1 MSKMEKRYTKKDFY
15 VGQEVYAE
23 CIGTVG
29 SMLEK
34 GSISTET
41 VTKIGS
47 KYVTTNKRIYRIT
60 DGIESTDYTADFV
73 LWIDKNELETK
84 VAKDNVF
91 TKLVDLF
98 GIGYG
103 GLQNQKL
110 YKKLSLE
117 DLQKIE
123 QIIDK
128 AMEE

>member
-1 MSKMEKRYTKKDFY
+1 MKKQYTKKDFY

-29 SMLEK
+29 SRLEK

-47 KYVTTNKRIYRIT
+47 KYVTTNKRMYRIA
-60 DGIESTDYTADFV
+60 DGVQATEYSSDYV
-73 LWIDKNELETK
+73 LWLNKDEVETK
-84 VAKDNVF
+84 VTKD
-91 TKLVDLF
+91 KLYLKLSSEF
-98 GIGYG
+98 SLALG
-103 GLQNQKL
+103 GLQSQRL

-117 DLQKIE
+117 DLQEIE
-123 QIIDK
+123 RIVDK

>member
-1 MSKMEKRYTKKDFY
+1 MEKRYTKKDFY

-23 CIGTVG
+23 CVGTVG
-29 SMLEK
+29 SRLGK

-41 VTKIGS
+41 VTKVGS

-117 DLQKIE
+117 DLQNIE

>member
-1 MSKMEKRYTKKDFY
+1 MEKRYTKKDFY

-23 CIGTVG
+23 SIGTVG

-60 DGIESTDYTADFV
+60 DGTQSTDYTANFV

-98 GIGYG
+98 RSSYG
-103 GLQNQKL
+103 GLQSQKL

-123 QIIDK
+123 QIVDK

>member
-1 MSKMEKRYTKKDFY
+1 MEKRYTKKDFY

-23 CIGTVG
+23 CVGTVG
-29 SMLEK
+29 SRLVK

-41 VTKIGS
+41 VTKVGS

>member
-1 MSKMEKRYTKKDFY
+1 MEKRYTKKDFY

-23 CIGTVG
+23 CVGTVG
-29 SMLEK
+29 SRLGK
-34 GSISTET
+34 GSIGTET
-41 VTKIGS
+41 VTKVGS

-117 DLQKIE
+117 DLQNIE

>member
-1 MSKMEKRYTKKDFY
+1 MKKQYTKRDFY

-29 SMLEK
+29 SRLGK

-47 KYVTTNKRIYRIT
+47 KYVTTNKRMYRIA
-60 DGIESTDYTADFV
+60 DGVQATEYSLNYV
-73 LWIDKNELETK
+73 LWLNKDEVEIK
-84 VAKDNVF
+84 VAKD
-91 TKLVDLF
+91 KLYLKLSSEF
-98 GIGYG
+98 SLALG
-103 GLQNQKL
+103 GLQNQQL

>member
-1 MSKMEKRYTKKDFY
+1 MEKRYTKKDFY

-23 CIGTVG
+23 YIGTVG

-60 DGIESTDYTADFV
+60 DGTQSTDYTANFV

-98 GIGYG
+98 RSSYG
-103 GLQNQKL
+103 GLQSQKL

-123 QIIDK
+123 QIVDK

>member
-1 MSKMEKRYTKKDFY
+1 MEKRYTKKDFY

-23 CIGTVG
+23 SVGIIGSILG
-29 SMLEK
+29 K
-34 GSISTET
+34 DSISTET
-41 VTKIGS
+41 VTKVGS

>member
-1 MSKMEKRYTKKDFY
+1 MEKRYTKKDFY

>member
-1 MSKMEKRYTKKDFY
+1 MKKQYTKRDFY

-29 SMLEK
+29 SRLGK

-47 KYVTTNKRIYRIT
+47 KYVTTNERMYRIA
-60 DGIESTDYTADFV
+60 DGVQATEYSPNYV
-73 LWIDKNELETK
+73 LWLNKDEMETK
-84 VAKDNVF
+84 VAKD
-91 TKLVDLF
+91 KLYLKLSSEF
-98 GIGYG
+98 SLALG
-103 GLQNQKL
+103 GLQNQQL

-123 QIIDK
+123 QIVDK

>member
-1 MSKMEKRYTKKDFY
+1 MSWKQKW
-15 VGQEVYAE
+15 
-23 CIGTVG
+23 
-29 SMLEK
+29 L
-34 GSISTET
+34 
-41 VTKIGS
+41 
-47 KYVTTNKRIYRIT
+47 
-60 DGIESTDYTADFV
+60 
-73 LWIDKNELETK
+73 
-84 VAKDNVF
+84 KDNVF